1 MREGAVRFIRA
12 RLPVGT
18 TILALLGLALALVG
32 AWSDPSTA
40 AGRKL
45 IVEKESLYNN
55 IYIYS
60 DPPYVSLTFGHNGR
74 LYTESIYNTKDEL
87 DLPVTYTRY
96 MTVGLAYARQVRSIL
111 EIGSGGG
118 RTAWY
123 LHRYMPD
130 VPITTVELDPVVADL
145 ARKHFGIR
153 DEKNFEIATRDGRL
167 YLRENRTK
175 RFDIIMIDAYRGP
188 FVPFHLLTQE
198 FYAAAKAQ
206 LNPGGVLVQNVEPTT
221 MLFDSATKT
230 IQSVFAN
237 VEFYYADGNVVTV
250 AYDGPVRSREALL
263 ALAQQRQKSQGFRYD
278 LTAMLPKRRLP
289 SDGMGTISPDAKVL
303 TDDFAPVEALKAI
316 EKHNRK
322 WAEP

>member
-1 MREGAVRFIRA
+1 MVANGSPR
-12 RLPVGT
+12 GT
-18 TILALLGLALALVG
+18 TAVFAALILALAAVLVLAFPEA
-32 AWSDPSTA
+32 SSA
-40 AGRKL
+40 ARGKL

-74 LYTESIYNTKDEL
+74 LYTESVYNTKDDL
-87 DLPVTYTRY
+87 DLPVSYTRY
-96 MTVGLAYARQVRSIL
+96 MTVGLAYARQVRSVL

-123 LHRYMPD
+123 LHRQMPD
-130 VPITTVELDPVVADL
+130 VAITTVELDPVVADL

-153 DEKNFEIATRDGRL
+153 DEKNFEIVTRDGRL
-167 YLRENRTK
+167 YLRENRGK
-175 RFDIIMIDAYRGP
+175 RFDMIMIDAYRGP

-198 FYAAAKAQ
+198 FYTAAKAQ

-221 MLFDSATKT
+221 MLFDSATRT

-237 VEFYYADGNVVTV
+237 VEFYYADGNVVTI
-250 AYDGPVRSREALL
+250 AYDGPPRSRAALL
-263 ALAQQRQKSQGFRYD
+263 ALAAERQKASGFRYD
-278 LTAMLPKRRLP
+278 LTAMISKRRLP
-289 SDGMGTISPDAKVL
+289 GDGMGTISPDAKIL
-303 TDDFAPVEALKAI
+303 TDDFAPVESLKAI